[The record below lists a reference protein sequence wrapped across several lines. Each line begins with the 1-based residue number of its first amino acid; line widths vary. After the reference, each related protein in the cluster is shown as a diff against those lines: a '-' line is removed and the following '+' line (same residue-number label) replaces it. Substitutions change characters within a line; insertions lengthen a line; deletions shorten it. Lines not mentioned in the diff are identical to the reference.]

1 MPISELK
8 GGVPEGF
15 DSPTA
20 LPQTAEQAKEW
31 QEANRYWWENHP
43 MRYDFSETVDVQES
57 TPEFYAEIDRRFFR
71 DAAPY
76 LPPRQHPFDRLIDF
90 GSLPEQD
97 VLEIGVGMGSHA
109 QLLASR
115 ARSFTG
121 IDLTEYA
128 VKSTTERMKAF
139 GLDKPE
145 VRVIR
150 MDAEELQFPK
160 ESFDF
165 IWSWGVIHHSSN
177 TRRILREMHRVLRPG
192 GKATTMVYHR
202 NFWNYYIYSGFFG
215 GVVKRHLLRS
225 RSLHEVRQAEIDGAI
240 ARFYTVPEWRSLVSE
255 FFTVDDVRIM
265 GSKSELIPL
274 PAGGLKNAAMKAL
287 PDAAGRFFTNNC
299 RLGTFLVSTMR
310 KAGA

>member
-1 MPISELK
+1 M
-8 GGVPEGF
+8 PEGF
-15 DSPTA
+15 NDPTA
-20 LPQTAEQAKEW
+20 LPKTPEQAKEW
-31 QEANRYWWENHP
+31 QKANRDWWENHP
-43 MRYDFSETVDVQES
+43 MRYDFTES
-57 TPEFYAEIDRRFFR
+57 VEVEEFTPEFYREVDRRFFS

-76 LPPRQHPFDRLIDF
+76 LPYRKIPFDTLIDF
-90 GSLPEQD
+90 DSLPQQD

-115 ARSFTG
+115 ARTFAG

-128 VKSTTERMKAF
+128 VKSTTARMKVF
-139 GLDKPE
+139 GLDTPQIKI
-145 VRVIR
+145 IR
-150 MDAEELQFPK
+150 MDAEELQFPDA
-160 ESFDF
+160 SFDF

-177 TRRILREMHRVLRPG
+177 TRQILREMHRVLRPG

-255 FFTVDDVRIM
+255 FFTVEDVRIM

-274 PAGGLKNAAMKAL
+274 PAGGLKNAAMRAL
-287 PDAAGRFFTNNC
+287 PDAAGRFFTNGC
-299 RLGTFLVSTMR
+299 GLGTFLVSTLR
-310 KAGA
+310 KPGSSSL